1 MHLHSSP
8 LTVPKANST
17 GIEDKESFM
26 MKKMTI
32 ANALAPH
39 LSEDRLE
46 EALIIWE
53 HKYAHQPTFA
63 LQRFISEFCDNNV
76 QGQRSK
82 ILQALFLALN
92 NSTVTQAAEE
102 PAPVVNK
109 NIEAAPVTQGGATA
123 IFEQLLAAI
132 LSGLNHDLNQRVRLE
147 AQHQLKHLKANA
159 VVRRDLMAFFSQ
171 GYSLPTSFYIEIK
184 TMRECINLVY
194 IALCEVL
201 GPVKAD
207 DVLHNAIQR
216 IEKQPN
222 NRFSVRELL

>member
-63 LQRFISEFCDNNV
+63 LQRFNFVIITC
-76 QGQRSK
+76 
-82 ILQALFLALN
+82 
-92 NSTVTQAAEE
+92 
-102 PAPVVNK
+102 
-109 NIEAAPVTQGGATA
+109 
-123 IFEQLLAAI
+123 
-132 LSGLNHDLNQRVRLE
+132 
-147 AQHQLKHLKANA
+147 KAN
-159 VVRRDLMAFFSQ
+159 VPKFYKPFSWH
-171 GYSLPTSFYIEIK
+171 STIRL
-184 TMRECINLVY
+184 
-194 IALCEVL
+194 
-201 GPVKAD
+201 
-207 DVLHNAIQR
+207 
-216 IEKQPN
+216 
-222 NRFSVRELL
+222 